1 MAEYALLLQAEFKQ
15 QGTESIGGAAGR
27 VVLLP
32 TVVINNRQYRG
43 HLDAVS
49 ITKALC
55 SAFDE
60 TTEPEV
66 CPNVLAVHI
75 FWPDCACTNA

>member
-1 MAEYALLLQAEFKQ
+1 MLQAESEA
-15 QGTESIGGAAGR
+15 QGTESIGSSAGR

-43 HLDAVS
+43 RLDAVA

-55 SAFDE
+55 SGFDE

-66 CPNVLAVHI
+66 YFGAQS
-75 FWPDCACTNA
+75 T